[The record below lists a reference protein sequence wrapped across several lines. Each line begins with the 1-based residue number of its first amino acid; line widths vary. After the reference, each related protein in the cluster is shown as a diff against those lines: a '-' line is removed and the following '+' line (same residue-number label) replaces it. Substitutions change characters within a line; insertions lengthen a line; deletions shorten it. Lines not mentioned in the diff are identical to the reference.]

1 MRENEESVDSDS
13 AYDEVVMDSDSAYD
27 EVVMVIIGVALKV
40 RFHVGLVSG
49 LR

>member
-1 MRENEESVDSDS
+1 MRENEESV
-13 AYDEVVMDSDSAYD
+13 DSDSAYD